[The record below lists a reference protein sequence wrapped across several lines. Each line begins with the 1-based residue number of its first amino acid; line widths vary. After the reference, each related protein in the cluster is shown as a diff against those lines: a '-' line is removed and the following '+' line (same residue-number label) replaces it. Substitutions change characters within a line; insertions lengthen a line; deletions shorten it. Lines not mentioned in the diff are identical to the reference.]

1 MTIRIQGIIA
11 FRLALGLAA
20 LAAGAAPAQPVVS
33 PTVVSLVPP
42 SGNFQCGQTW
52 TVDVTVDAD
61 ATDLRGASLVVAFDS
76 NVIRPL
82 SVTAGALVAGAA
94 CPNFTHWFGPA
105 TADSVAV
112 DVATLGCSV
121 AGPGSVAR
129 ITFEGYA
136 GGVSPVTLR
145 SALLRTGLNEPIPY
159 TAVDAQVQYDCA
171 VADERASWGA
181 LKSRFR

>member
-1 MTIRIQGIIA
+1 MTNRVHGI
-11 FRLALGLAA
+11 LALGLVLGLAA
-20 LAAGAAPAQPVVS
+20 LAAASAPAQ
-33 PTVVSLVPP
+33 TVVSIVPP
-42 SGNFQCGQTW
+42 SGQFQCGQTW
-52 TVDVTVDAD
+52 TVDITVDGA
-61 ATDLRGASLVVAFDS
+61 AADLRGSSLVVAFDN

-82 SVTAGALVAGAA
+82 SVTAGALVTGAA

-121 AGPGSVAR
+121 AGPGSIAR

-136 GGVSPVTLR
+136 GGVSPLTLR
-145 SALLRTGLNEPIPY
+145 SALLRTGLNAAIPY
-159 TAVDAQVQYDCA
+159 TAVNAQVQYDCA